1 MLTHRDRG
9 WSTVRESM
17 RRERRIGDLLNASYA
32 ARLSKRVASDRKDP
46 KWQRAEHD
54 LRQIEQRIRRL
65 DPIDGEFWA
74 HYQVLEDRL
83 VDRFE
88 AAGVTFDPRHS

>member
-65 DPIDGEFWA
+65 DPIDGEFWDQA
-74 HYQVLEDRL
+74 ELLEYWL
-83 VDRFE
+83 FERF
-88 AAGVTFDPRHS
+88 